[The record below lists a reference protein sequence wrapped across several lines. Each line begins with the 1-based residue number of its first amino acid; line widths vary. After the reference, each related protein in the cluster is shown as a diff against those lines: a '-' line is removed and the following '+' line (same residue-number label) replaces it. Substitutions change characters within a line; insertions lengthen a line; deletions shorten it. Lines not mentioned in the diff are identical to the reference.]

1 MRSFLNRVFTNMQLL
16 GFHGNRNEFYGD
28 LAKAIEKKEPLRR
41 FLEAELAIS
50 RDKKT
55 ANDSRAFA
63 LKSMLHLVRSGEEFS
78 ISKTIG
84 RYMPKSDLMMLA
96 AVDQSRDQPATL
108 RALSASLIEQGLAKK
123 LIVQSLITPML
134 LIPGAASFAY
144 VLSTQAIPVIEKTA
158 PPEVWTP
165 FNSAV
170 RGQAHLINS
179 YGLTLSVAAI
189 AAVALFLYSLRR
201 WKSPLRLRMERTNP
215 KYTVWLTPI
224 APWLL
229 PLAMYRDFQAGM
241 MLSAMAVLLQT
252 GKSLKESLEIVY
264 ANSSPWMRSHVRRI
278 LSHLN
283 NYPTEY
289 AKAFSKGLL
298 SAQLLARMAT
308 SIRNTPNFDDVLI
321 EIGTKG
327 NAEVREQVRKSASK
341 INMIFLV
348 LAGSLIMFLYMG
360 QMNITNVMQDEMDPV
375 RRTQRKLEKQQRQS
389 VEAPV
394 ATTTSNN

>member
-1 MRSFLNRVFTNMQLL
+1 MRSFFNRFLTNIKLL
-16 GFHGNRNEFYGD
+16 GFHSNRTEFYGD
-28 LAKAIEKKEPLRR
+28 LAKAIEKKEPIRK

-63 LKSMLHLVRSGEEFS
+63 LKAMLHLVRSGEEFS

-96 AVDQSRDQPATL
+96 AVDQSKDQPATL
-108 RALSASLIEQGLAKK
+108 LALSAALVEQGLAKK
-123 LIVQSLITPML
+123 VVLQALVTPLM
-134 LIPGAASFAY
+134 LIPGMAAFAY

-158 PPEVWTP
+158 PPEVWTQ

-170 RGQAHLINS
+170 RGCAHFISS
-179 YGLTLSVAAI
+179 YGIYTSVIAIVAVVIFGFSLSRWRS
-189 AAVALFLYSLRR
+189 SLRF
-201 WKSPLRLRMERTNP
+201 RMERINP
-215 KYTVWLTPI
+215 KYAVWLTPV

-241 MLSAMAVLLQT
+241 MLSAMSVLLQT

-264 ANSSPWMRSHVRRI
+264 ANSSPWMRSHVRKI
-278 LSHLN
+278 LVHLH

-298 SAQLLARMAT
+298 SANLLARLAT
-308 SIRNTPNFDDVLI
+308 SIRNTPKFDAVLI

-327 NAEVREQVRKSASK
+327 NADVREQVRKSASK
-341 INMIFLV
+341 INMIFML
-348 LAGSLIMFLYMG
+348 LAGSLVMFLYMG
-360 QMNITNVMQDEMDPV
+360 QMNITMTMQDEMDPV
-375 RRTQRKLEKQQRQS
+375 RRTQRKLEKQQSQAVQTS
-389 VEAPV
+389 SSTS
-394 ATTTSNN
+394 TTR